1 MRTLRRQI
9 SLSRRR
15 GLDLAMNDNSE
26 TASPRLMQLI
36 SAALIITLSGCA
48 QGPAPEPMQTA
59 PAQAERA
66 QPGHAEP
73 GFCHPDRALL
83 TPQPVPDC
91 AFRRAH
97 LKTMDPD
104 LWARLKI
111 EYERECYQ
119 NAEKVV
125 RHRLRL
131 LQAANLCEAQTA
143 RR

>member
-1 MRTLRRQI
+1 MRALRRQI
-9 SLSRRR
+9 CSRGR

-26 TASPRLMQLI
+26 TAWPRLMRRI
-36 SAALIITLSGCA
+36 SAALIITLSGCV

-59 PAQAERA
+59 ASQAER
-66 QPGHAEP
+66 AEP
-73 GFCHPDRALL
+73 GFCRPDRALL
-83 TPQPVPDC
+83 APQPAPDC
-91 AFRRAH
+91 VYRRSH

-119 NAEKVV
+119 NAEKIV
-125 RHRLRL
+125 RHRLHL

>member
-1 MRTLRRQI
+1 MC
-9 SLSRRR
+9 
-15 GLDLAMNDNSE
+15 DNSE
-26 TASPRLMQLI
+26 TAWPRLTRLT

-59 PAQAERA
+59 PSKAEHA
-66 QPGHAEP
+66 EPGRAEP
-73 GFCHPDRALL
+73 GFCRPDRALL

-91 AFRRAH
+91 AFRRSQ

-131 LQAANLCEAQTA
+131 LQAANLCESKVA

>member
-1 MRTLRRQI
+1 MC
-9 SLSRRR
+9 
-15 GLDLAMNDNSE
+15 DNSE
-26 TASPRLMQLI
+26 TAWPRLTRLT

-48 QGPAPEPMQTA
+48 QGPAPQPMQTA
-59 PAQAERA
+59 PSQAEHA
-66 QPGHAEP
+66 EPGHAEP
-73 GFCHPDRALL
+73 GFCRPDRALL
-83 TPQPVPDC
+83 APQPVTDC
-91 AFRRAH
+91 AFRRSQ

-131 LQAANLCEAQTA
+131 LQAANLCESKVA

>member
-1 MRTLRRQI
+1 M
-9 SLSRRR
+9 
-15 GLDLAMNDNSE
+15 
-26 TASPRLMQLI
+26 RLM

-48 QGPAPEPMQTA
+48 QGPAPQPMQTA
-59 PAQAERA
+59 PSQAEHA
-66 QPGHAEP
+66 EPGHAEP
-73 GFCHPDRALL
+73 GFCRPDRALL
-83 TPQPVPDC
+83 APQPVPDC
-91 AFRRAH
+91 AFRRSQ

-131 LQAANLCEAQTA
+131 LQAANLCESKVA

>member
-1 MRTLRRQI
+1 MYD
-9 SLSRRR
+9 LSR
-15 GLDLAMNDNSE
+15 LAV
-26 TASPRLMQLI
+26 PRITRLTLT
-36 SAALIITLSGCA
+36 ALIITLSGCA
-48 QGPAPEPMQTA
+48 QGPSPEPMQAA
-59 PAQAERA
+59 PNQSE
-66 QPGHAEP
+66 HVEP
-73 GFCHPDRALL
+73 GVCRPDRALL
-83 TPQPVPDC
+83 ASQPAPDC

-125 RHRLRL
+125 RHRLL
-131 LQAANLCEAQTA
+131 ALQAAVRCETETA

>member
-1 MRTLRRQI
+1 MC
-9 SLSRRR
+9 
-15 GLDLAMNDNSE
+15 DNSE
-26 TASPRLMQLI
+26 TAWPRLTRLT

-48 QGPAPEPMQTA
+48 QGPAPQPMQTA
-59 PAQAERA
+59 PPQAEHA
-66 QPGHAEP
+66 EPGHAEP
-73 GFCHPDRALL
+73 GFCRPDRALL
-83 TPQPVPDC
+83 APQPVPDC
-91 AFRRAH
+91 AFRRSQ

-131 LQAANLCEAQTA
+131 LQAANLCESKVA

>member
-1 MRTLRRQI
+1 MC
-9 SLSRRR
+9 
-15 GLDLAMNDNSE
+15 DNSE
-26 TASPRLMQLI
+26 TAWPRLTRLT

-48 QGPAPEPMQTA
+48 QGPAPQPMQTA
-59 PAQAERA
+59 PSQAEHA
-66 QPGHAEP
+66 EPGHAEP
-73 GFCHPDRALL
+73 GFCRPDRALL
-83 TPQPVPDC
+83 APQPVPDC
-91 AFRRAH
+91 AFRRSQ

-104 LWARLKI
+104 LWARLKV

-131 LQAANLCEAQTA
+131 LQAANLCESKVA

>member
-1 MRTLRRQI
+1 MC
-9 SLSRRR
+9 
-15 GLDLAMNDNSE
+15 DNSE
-26 TASPRLMQLI
+26 TAWPRLTRLM
-36 SAALIITLSGCA
+36 SAVLIITLSGCA

-59 PAQAERA
+59 PAQAE
-66 QPGHAEP
+66 HAEP
-73 GFCHPDRALL
+73 GFCRPDRALL
-83 TPQPVPDC
+83 TPQPAPDC
-91 AFRRAH
+91 AFRRAQ
-97 LKTMDPD
+97 LKTMDPV

-131 LQAANLCEAQTA
+131 LQAASLCESKLA

>member
-1 MRTLRRQI
+1 
-9 SLSRRR
+9 
-15 GLDLAMNDNSE
+15 MNDNSE
-26 TASPRLMQLI
+26 TASPRLMRLI

-73 GFCHPDRALL
+73 GFCRPDHALL

-91 AFRRAH
+91 AFRRAQ

-131 LQAANLCEAQTA
+131 LQAANLCEAQSA

>member
-1 MRTLRRQI
+1 MT
-9 SLSRRR
+9 
-15 GLDLAMNDNSE
+15 DNSE
-26 TASPRLMQLI
+26 TAWPRLMRLI

-48 QGPAPEPMQTA
+48 QGPTPEPMQTA
-59 PAQAERA
+59 PSQVER
-66 QPGHAEP
+66 AEP
-73 GFCHPDRALL
+73 GLCRPDRALL
-83 TPQPVPDC
+83 TPQPTPDC
-91 AFRRAH
+91 PFRRSH

-131 LQAANLCEAQTA
+131 LQAANLCESQSA

>member
-1 MRTLRRQI
+1 MC
-9 SLSRRR
+9 
-15 GLDLAMNDNSE
+15 DNSE
-26 TASPRLMQLI
+26 TAWPRLMRLM

-48 QGPAPEPMQTA
+48 QGPAPQPMQTA
-59 PAQAERA
+59 PSQAEHA
-66 QPGHAEP
+66 EPGHAEP
-73 GFCHPDRALL
+73 GFCRPDRALL
-83 TPQPVPDC
+83 APQPVPDC
-91 AFRRAH
+91 AFRRSQ

-131 LQAANLCEAQTA
+131 LQAANLCESKVA

>member
-1 MRTLRRQI
+1 MC
-9 SLSRRR
+9 
-15 GLDLAMNDNSE
+15 DNSE
-26 TASPRLMQLI
+26 TAWPRLTRLT
-36 SAALIITLSGCA
+36 SAALIITLSGGA
-48 QGPAPEPMQTA
+48 QGPAPQPMQTA
-59 PAQAERA
+59 PSQAEHA
-66 QPGHAEP
+66 EPGHAEP
-73 GFCHPDRALL
+73 GFCRPDRALL
-83 TPQPVPDC
+83 APQPVPDC
-91 AFRRAH
+91 AFRRSQ

-131 LQAANLCEAQTA
+131 LQAANLCESQSA

>member
-1 MRTLRRQI
+1 MC
-9 SLSRRR
+9 
-15 GLDLAMNDNSE
+15 DNSE
-26 TASPRLMQLI
+26 TAWPRLTRLT

-48 QGPAPEPMQTA
+48 QGPAPQPMQTA
-59 PAQAERA
+59 PSQAEHA
-66 QPGHAEP
+66 EPGHAEP
-73 GFCHPDRALL
+73 GFCRPDRALL
-83 TPQPVPDC
+83 APQPVPDC
-91 AFRRAH
+91 AFRRSQ

-131 LQAANLCEAQTA
+131 LQAANLCESKVA

>member
-1 MRTLRRQI
+1 MC
-9 SLSRRR
+9 
-15 GLDLAMNDNSE
+15 DNSE
-26 TASPRLMQLI
+26 TAWPRLTRLT

-48 QGPAPEPMQTA
+48 QGPAPQPTQTA
-59 PAQAERA
+59 PSQAEHA
-66 QPGHAEP
+66 EPGRAEP
-73 GFCHPDRALL
+73 GFCRPDRALL

-91 AFRRAH
+91 AFRRSQ

-104 LWARLKI
+104 LWARLKV

-131 LQAANLCEAQTA
+131 LQAANLCESKVA

>member
-1 MRTLRRQI
+1 
-9 SLSRRR
+9 
-15 GLDLAMNDNSE
+15 MNDNPE
-26 TASPRLMQLI
+26 TARPRLMRLI

-59 PAQAERA
+59 PTQAERA
-66 QPGHAEP
+66 EPGHAEP
-73 GFCHPDRALL
+73 GLCRPDRALL
-83 TPQPVPDC
+83 APQPAPDC
-91 AFRRAH
+91 AFRRSH

-131 LQAANLCEAQTA
+131 LQAANRCESQTA
-143 RR
+143 QR

>member
-1 MRTLRRQI
+1 MY
-9 SLSRRR
+9 
-15 GLDLAMNDNSE
+15 DNYK
-26 TASPRLMQLI
+26 TAWPRLMRLI
-36 SAALIITLSGCA
+36 STALIITLSGCA
-48 QGPAPEPMQTA
+48 QGPAPETPQTA
-59 PAQAERA
+59 PAER
-66 QPGHAEP
+66 AEP
-73 GFCHPDRALL
+73 GFCRPDRALL
-83 TPQPVPDC
+83 APQPAPDC

-97 LKTMDPD
+97 LKTMDAD

-131 LQAANLCEAQTA
+131 LQAANLCEAQSA